1 MFVVILRFIDK
12 SKASSVSDAHNRW
25 VKKGFDDGVFL
36 VAGPLATADGGVIV
50 ADNIARAQLEEY
62 VAEDPFI
69 TEGVVNPE
77 ILEFSPALTSEQLA
91 FLKPAQQP
99 A

>member
-1 MFVVILRFIDK
+1 MFVVILRFIDI

-91 FLKPAQQP
+91 FLKPAQ
-99 A
+99 

>member
-50 ADNIARAQLEEY
+50 AHNIARAQLEDY

-77 ILEFSPALTSEQLA
+77 IIEFSPALTSEQLA
-91 FLKPAQQP
+91 FLKPAQKP